1 MRVLVACSLIACA
14 AAPPKSPA
22 KPSPIAPTT
31 APQAASGELPAR
43 GPIEIIATLSTD
55 PKTTGWLVPGPA
67 QLELGGSSVQAT
79 AGAPTL
85 QVDLLEQQGNDARVG
100 VRLDNV
106 RFAVWT
112 SRARL
117 LSVLARDVRI
127 EGDFG
132 GSNGSEVVLRT
143 GVQVRRLAHEE
154 SRTKIRYVGAVEVE
168 GWVPDDALTDR
179 GDASRR
185 KGARIPTGRKAVM
198 VTPGTVIRT
207 EPRWIGKQ
215 LAVANQSYFLDM
227 VKQLD
232 DGWYEVDYE
241 DSDVRVHGFAST
253 RDPPG
258 RTHRRPPPEPHPP
271 QLSPNATL
279 PDHTCLYLDEE
290 AIGFVVGG
298 KPALVEKGTRANW
311 MLVTIDTTPWGP
323 LQFEARGPDESTL
336 ETCGT

>member
-1 MRVLVACSLIACA
+1 MRVLVACTLIACT

-22 KPSPIAPTT
+22 GPASMPPAKPKPAATGDPAAPVD
-31 APQAASGELPAR
+31 
-43 GPIEIIATLSTD
+43 IIATLAADRT
-55 PKTTGWLVPGPA
+55 TTGWLVPGPA
-67 QLELGGSSVQAT
+67 QLVLGGSSVQAT
-79 AGAPTL
+79 SGAPLL

-117 LSVLARDVRI
+117 LSVLDRDVRI

-132 GSNGSEVVLRT
+132 VNGNEVVLRE
-143 GVQVRRLAHEE
+143 GAQVRRLAHEE
-154 SRTKIRYVGAVEVE
+154 SRTKIRYVGALEVE
-168 GWVPDDALTDR
+168 GWVPDDALSDR
-179 GDASRR
+179 GRAGRTR
-185 KGARIPTGRKAVM
+185 GARVPTGRKALM

-215 LAVANQSYFLDM
+215 LAVVNQSYFLDS

-232 DGWYEVDYE
+232 DGWHEVDYE
-241 DSDVRVHGFAST
+241 DSDVRIHGFAST

-258 RTHRRPPPEPHPP
+258 RTHRRPAPEPQPP

-279 PDHTCLYLDEE
+279 PDHTCLYVDEE
-290 AIGFVVGG
+290 AIGFVVGD
-298 KPALVEKGTRANW
+298 KPALVEKGPRPNW

-323 LQFEARGPDESTL
+323 LQFEARGPNESAL
-336 ETCGT
+336 DTCGT